1 MRRAAKIDASQSAIV
16 GALRACGA
24 KVHSCAAL
32 GGGFPDLLVGF
43 RKRLALF
50 ECKDGAK
57 PKSAR
62 ALTPDQAK
70 WLAEWGEFPVFVVED
85 IDSAIAALHLMGDA
99 VPPCLH
105 PQTWEATRA

>member
-57 PKSAR
+57 PPSAR

-70 WLAEWGEFPVFVVED
+70 WLAEWGEFPVFVVDDVE
-85 IDSAIAALHLMGDA
+85 SAIKALHLMGDA
-99 VPPCLH
+99 VPKL
-105 PQTWEATRA
+105 